1 MEVEEILKKKISI
14 LANIYVNFVV
24 KKPIDEPARAGLFR
38 QRPANRVILS
48 CHFVSGLFAVLL
60 MWNPNP
66 ERDLA
71 GYRVYLGERSRHY
84 YEVYSV
90 GLQTAFTLQNL
101 KSGKTYFMAVTAYDL
116 YGNESRYSEEAL
128 LTIPADSSLTELPR
142 AKIETSLSLVYNFPN
157 PFNADHEVT
166 SLRYFLT
173 KPQEVTIR
181 IFDVKGDLV
190 HQPVFRVLKN
200 AGEHLED
207 QWDGANRYGEKVAAG
222 LYFCEIST
230 ADQTMMFRIAVLR
243 R

>member
-1 MEVEEILKKKISI
+1 MNVKEILKKKISI
-14 LANIYVNFVV
+14 LAISYVNFIM
-24 KKPIDEPARAGLFR
+24 KKTTDKLAHAGLFR
-38 QRPANRVILS
+38 KKISIKAIFS
-48 CHFVSGLFAVLL
+48 CHLVSVLFAVLL
-60 MWNPNP
+60 MWNPNR

-84 YEVYSV
+84 YEVYNA
-90 GLQTAFTLQNL
+90 GLQTAFTLQDL
-101 KSGKTYFMAVTAYDL
+101 KPGKTYFMAVTAYDL
-116 YGNESRYSEEAL
+116 YGNESAYSEEARI
-128 LTIPADSSLTELPR
+128 TIPADSSLTELPR

-157 PFNADHEVT
+157 PFNADNEVT

-200 AGEHLED
+200 AGEHTED
-207 QWDGANRYGEKVAAG
+207 QWDGANRHGEKVAAG

>member
-1 MEVEEILKKKISI
+1 
-14 LANIYVNFVV
+14 V

-38 QRPANRVILS
+38 QRLSNRAIFS
-48 CHFVSGLFAVLL
+48 CHLVSVLFAVLL
-60 MWNPNP
+60 MWNPNH

-84 YEVYSV
+84 YEVYGV
-90 GLQTAFTLQNL
+90 GLQTAFTLQEL
-101 KSGKTYFMAVTAYDL
+101 KPGKTYYMAVTAYDL
-116 YGNESRYSEEAL
+116 YGNESRYSEEARI
-128 LTIPADSSLTELPR
+128 TIPADSSLTELPR

-200 AGEHLED
+200 AGEHIED